1 MVDCRKLMPGV
12 EGRRLEMV
20 TEEEVAAPIDAF
32 LVLFGI
38 VILRGK

>member
-12 EGRRLEMV
+12 EGTRVEMA
-20 TEEEVAAPIDAF
+20 TEEEVADPIDAF